1 MTSQPAGIDCPGTC
15 TATFAQGA
23 TLTAQPAPGYA
34 FGDPNDNG
42 APGNKDGWLTFVGDN
57 CTIAPGQ
64 PQVCTVPG
72 DEDTEITAHFRPAAQ
87 LDVVPSGRGS
97 VTATIP
103 NPGAGEQASQ
113 TCNGDAQGGVSC
125 EYTYLPGRE
134 VTLVASPDTN
144 EGPSSFVRW
153 SDERCPAGPVCTLTM
168 DAARQSIVALFTPQ
182 RVSVRV
188 RGTGRVTSTPAGLDC
203 QGDGDPD
210 VDTECFA
217 DFPIGTDVSLAAA
230 DTSPLSA
237 QSPAWYLP
245 CDFGAG
251 SACGITADRARW
263 AAIGFDG
270 QVPAIAQVPPTI
282 TVRFHIL
289 KAGSGSGRVQ
299 GNSIDCGGSCSVLRD
314 FGARQ
319 TLTATPDAGSRFA
332 GWRSACSSAATCTL
346 AVGPV
351 TAVTAAFETSG
362 SSSSS
367 SSGSSSSS
375 SGHGASTAFTARLA
389 RPVVKGHGG
398 KRVVVFR
405 VRVSTPATVRAQL
418 TRRQRMVAS
427 RNWRVSAGLHQLRL
441 RLPRTAKAG
450 AYRLR
455 LTVRDASGHAKS
467 FAPSL
472 HIPR

>member
-1 MTSQPAGIDCPGTC
+1 MTARSRHLLIPFAAVALIALPAAAHAATTVTIQTDPSGRVTSQPAGIDCPGAC

-42 APGNKDGWLTFVGDN
+42 APGNKDGWITFVGDN
-57 CTIAPGQ
+57 CAIAPGQ

-103 NPGAGEQASQ
+103 APGAGEQASQ

-210 VDTECFA
+210 VDTECSA

-230 DTSPLSA
+230 DTSPLSP

-245 CDFGAG
+245 CDFGGG

-270 QVPAIAQVPPTI
+270 QAARHLPGAADHHRALPHPEGRQRLRPGPGRFDRLRRKLHGASGLRGAPDPDRHARRRLALRRMAQRLLERGDVHAGRGAGHGRDGG
-282 TVRFHIL
+282 VRGVWVVIVIGELVVVGRARHVDAVRGAPGSARRQGPWPQARGRL
-289 KAGSGSGRVQ
+289 QGPRRPHRRRCAHGSLAGSGRSPVEA
-299 GNSIDCGGSCSVLRD
+299 GGS
-314 FGARQ
+314 
-319 TLTATPDAGSRFA
+319 
-332 GWRSACSSAATCTL
+332 
-346 AVGPV
+346 
-351 TAVTAAFETSG
+351 
-362 SSSSS
+362 
-367 SSGSSSSS
+367 
-375 SGHGASTAFTARLA
+375 
-389 RPVVKGHGG
+389 
-398 KRVVVFR
+398 
-405 VRVSTPATVRAQL
+405 
-418 TRRQRMVAS
+418 
-427 RNWRVSAGLHQLRL
+427 
-441 RLPRTAKAG
+441 
-450 AYRLR
+450 
-455 LTVRDASGHAKS
+455 
-467 FAPSL
+467 APGCIS
-472 HIPR
+472 